1 MAAPAPLSIPHA
13 TYPLAAHPDALPL
26 VVEARGDRT
35 ATALAGWCK
44 ANAAFV
50 ADTLARHGAILFRD
64 FDVPDA
70 PAFEQI
76 ARAIDD
82 DLKCDYL
89 GTSPRDALTG
99 YVFTASELPSYYPI
113 PQHCE
118 MSFIAQPPRRLFFCC
133 LVEPARGCGETPLA
147 DFRKVAA
154 ELPASVL
161 ARFEARGLRIV
172 RNYSG
177 PSGGRRFD
185 LWRLKRWDQM
195 FGTTDKHEI
204 EARCRR
210 EGFEPVWTDGDGL
223 RIVSWQPAIR
233 THPVTG
239 ERVWHNH
246 STTFHPTQAA
256 AEYRRI
262 FRLRSTM
269 RHFALWKLAQ
279 ALEAMQRRKDPD
291 ELAMYCTYGDGTTIA
306 PADLELVR
314 DAVWRHLVT
323 FAWQRGD
330 VLAIDNYA
338 VSHGRLPYRGP
349 RQIAVCWA

>member
-1 MAAPAPLSIPHA
+1 MVASAGAAVPHA
-13 TYPLAAHPDALPL
+13 TYPLPGQPDQLPL
-26 VVEARGDRT
+26 VVEARGERT
-35 ATALAGWCK
+35 ATALASWLR
-44 ANAAFV
+44 
-50 ADTLARHGAILFRD
+50 ADGAWVSEALTHHGAILFRD
-64 FDVPDA
+64 FDIADA
-70 PAFEQI
+70 PAFEHV

-99 YVFTASELPSYYPI
+99 YVFTASELPPYYPI

-118 MSFIAQPPRRLFFCC
+118 MSFVAAPPRRLFFCC
-133 LVEPARGCGETPLA
+133 LVPPAPGCGETPLA
-147 DFRKVAA
+147 DFRRVLAD
-154 ELPASVL
+154 LDPAVV

-185 LWRLKRWDQM
+185 PWRLKRWDEM
-195 FGTTDKHEI
+195 FGTTDRHEV
-204 EARCRR
+204 ETRCRR
-210 EGFEPVWTDGDGL
+210 EGFEPIWTRGDGL
-223 RIVSWQPAIR
+223 RIVSHQAATR

-239 ERVWHNH
+239 VRVWHNH
-246 STTFHPTQAA
+246 VTTFHPTQAA

-262 FRLRSTM
+262 YGLRPTW
-269 RHFALWKLAQ
+269 RHLALWNVAGL
-279 ALEAMQRRKDPD
+279 LERVQRRRDPD
-291 ELAMYCTYGDGTTIA
+291 ELAMHCTYGDGGEI
-306 PADLELVR
+306 PVADLEAVR
-314 DAVWRHLVT
+314 DAVWRHMVA
-323 FAWQRGD
+323 FSWQRGD